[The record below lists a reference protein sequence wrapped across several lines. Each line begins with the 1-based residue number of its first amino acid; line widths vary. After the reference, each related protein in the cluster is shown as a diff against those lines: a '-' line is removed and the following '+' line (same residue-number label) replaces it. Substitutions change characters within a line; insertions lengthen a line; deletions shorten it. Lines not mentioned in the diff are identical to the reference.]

1 MAYWIDAGRP
11 QRPAPGEEPLEA
23 SIVLVGC
30 GGTGSFLAEA
40 LGRLLVDRRAALCL
54 VDPDRVG
61 PENVARQAFDRTE
74 VDRFKAEV
82 LARRLARRFGRE
94 VGYGVVPYARELH
107 AGIFRAPARL
117 RLLVGAVDNAPARQA
132 LAAMLEPGG
141 WAGSVPIP
149 VGAVW
154 WLDAGNGRNSGQ
166 LLFGNAVRPDQL
178 RGAFARGRCTA
189 LPAPGLQRPDL
200 LTASPEPAP
209 RPRLDCAAAVARR
222 EQGPTINQVVAA
234 MAASFIE
241 KLLDGACSW
250 MASYFDLDDGLLRCV
265 PAEPRTV
272 AALAGLHVQ
281 AVAPTRRR

>member
-1 MAYWIDAGRP
+1 MAYRIDAARTE
-11 QRPAPGEEPLEA
+11 RAVSGEEPLDA

-40 LGRLLVDRRAALCL
+40 LGRLLLDRRAALCL

-61 PENVARQAFDRTE
+61 PENVVRQAFDRAE
-74 VDRFKAEV
+74 IGRFKSEV
-82 LARRLARRFGRE
+82 LAQRLARRFGCE
-94 VGYGVVPYARELH
+94 VGYGIVPYARELH
-107 AGIFRAPARL
+107 AAIFQAPARL
-117 RLLVGAVDNAPARQA
+117 RLLVGAVDNASARQA
-132 LAAMLEPGG
+132 LAATLEPGG
-141 WAGSVPIP
+141 WARGVPIAL
-149 VGAVW
+149 GAIW

-166 LLFGNAVRPDQL
+166 LLLGNPVRPEQL
-178 RGAFARGRCTA
+178 RGAFTHGRCTA
-189 LPAPGLQRPDL
+189 LPAPSMQRPDL
-200 LTASPEPAP
+200 LAASPEPVP
-209 RPRLDCAAAVARR
+209 RPRLDCAAAVARG

-241 KLLDGACSW
+241 KLLDDTCSW

-272 AALAGLHVQ
+272 AALTGLHVQ